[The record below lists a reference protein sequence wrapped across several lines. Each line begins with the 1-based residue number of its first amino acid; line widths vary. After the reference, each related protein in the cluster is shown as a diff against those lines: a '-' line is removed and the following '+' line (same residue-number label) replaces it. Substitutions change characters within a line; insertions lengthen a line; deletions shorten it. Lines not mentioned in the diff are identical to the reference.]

1 MGDIIE
7 KLGVYNMESYT
18 WEYETSPKSKKFW
31 MITGDG
37 NQPKVRHA
45 NKKQAVDEAKR
56 LAKNNP
62 GVEFYVLEAVHVIEQ
77 PSGLRSEKL

>member
-1 MGDIIE
+1 
-7 KLGVYNMESYT
+7 MESYS
-18 WEYETSPKSKKFW
+18 WEYENSQKSKKFW

-37 NQPKVRHA
+37 NQPRVRHA

-62 GVEFYVLEAVHVIEQ
+62 GVEFYILETVKLIEQ
-77 PSGLRSEKL
+77 PSQIKVVDL